1 MAEVFRVSCGRR
13 IRYIYLPEIMSYFR
27 AACSVALGLCWKAGI
42 AAEVIGMPSGSIGE
56 RLYEAKI
63 YLETPDLLAWTLTIV
78 LISICFE
85 KIFLFCVDK
94 VAEME

>member
-1 MAEVFRVSCGRR
+1 
-13 IRYIYLPEIMSYFR
+13 
-27 AACSVALGLCWKAGI
+27 ACSVALGLCWKAGI

-63 YLETPDLLAWTLTIV
+63 YLETPDLFAWTLIIV

-85 KIFLFCVDK
+85 KIFLFFVDK